1 MSCDLYIEIG
11 PLQEIHYAGISNVTL
26 ALCRYWL
33 QHPPEQCRFFLGP
46 YLIRRDV
53 VELVVKTRS
62 GGLFQLLLRNGQ
74 AQAGFLENDLRSR
87 SPATPS
93 VALFPNV
100 KSVICPFDHTFQIIH
115 DLSFL
120 STPAFH
126 HPDTIES
133 PGTTIRRDIEGNT
146 HNFCVSKATAS
157 DLVTYLGV
165 PQRNV
170 TICYPGGDPP
180 PDNEEVINKAAIAIA
195 SPPFIVIPGTIEPR
209 KNIDLIFLA
218 LKRNPNLMKR
228 YRFLFLGASGWL
240 LDFRNKIAQFTLTNW
255 VDNGRIMWLGYVD
268 EYQKSLLY
276 AKAELAIYPSLFEGF
291 GMPIVEAMSHGCPVL
306 CSYSSSLPEAGGD
319 AAFYFDPTSIASF
332 EEALFSRLTAIRL
345 KRQAIRNMSLQHAKA
360 ITWDQFNT
368 VIKNRIDSIVSSSAG
383 QV

>member
-1 MSCDLYIEIG
+1 MSYDLYLEIG

-33 QHPPEQCRFFLGP
+33 EHQPERCRFFLGR

-53 VELVVKTRS
+53 VELIVKTRS
-62 GGLFQLLLRNGQ
+62 GGLFQLLLRSGQ
-74 AQAGFLENDLRSR
+74 AQAGFLEHDLCSR

-120 STPAFH
+120 LTPEFH
-126 HPDTIES
+126 HPDTIQYH
-133 PGTTIRRDIEGNT
+133 GTTIRRDLESNT

-157 DLVTYLGV
+157 DLITYLRV
-165 PQRNV
+165 PQRNI
-170 TICYPGGDPP
+170 TICYPGGDAS
-180 PDNEEVINKAAIAIA
+180 PDTGEIIDKEPLGMA

-218 LKRNPNLMKR
+218 LKRNPILMKR

-240 LDFRNKIAQFTLTNW
+240 LDFRNKITQFALTNW
-255 VDNGRIMWLGYVD
+255 IDNGRIMWLGYVD
-268 EYQKSLLY
+268 EFQKSLLY
-276 AKAELAIYPSLFEGF
+276 AKAELSVYPSLFEGF

-306 CSYSSSLPEAGGD
+306 CSYSSSLPEAGGE

-332 EEALFSRLTAIRL
+332 EEALFSTLTAIRL
-345 KRQAIRNMSLQHAKA
+345 KRHPIRNASLQHAKS

-368 VIKNRIDSIVSSSAG
+368 VIKDKMESIVSSNAG
-383 QV
+383 EA